1 MTKHK
6 EALLR
11 KSINQWRMMSF
22 QFCKQAFKKLVSYQR
37 QQEAASNI
45 KRKVIDQ
52 VATQTNIVNDKEKNE
67 VNTEQKLIDL
77 EIIQNEQQKKKAL
90 N

>member
-1 MTKHK
+1 
-6 EALLR
+6 
-11 KSINQWRMMSF
+11 MMSF

-67 VNTEQKLIDL
+67 VNTEQKLIEL

>member
-1 MTKHK
+1 M
-6 EALLR
+6 
-11 KSINQWRMMSF
+11 ISF
-22 QFCKQAFKKLVSYQR
+22 QSCKQAFKKFVSYQR

-67 VNTEQKLIDL
+67 VNTEQKLIEL